1 MTYNKQ
7 INRRKCTKFI
17 TDVYAGVPYMR
28 LKTYWAVEAYLH
40 VGQSR
45 RCGQGLGF
53 QRRNRQ
59 FTGNPERA
67 EPVANKCL
75 LGKPGTVGG
84 G

>member
-1 MTYNKQ
+1 
-7 INRRKCTKFI
+7 
-17 TDVYAGVPYMR
+17 MR
-28 LKTYWAVEAYLH
+28 LETHWAVEAYLY

-67 EPVANKCL
+67 EHVANKCL
-75 LGKPGTVGG
+75 LGTPGTVGG